1 MQNFLFQQSH
11 RLVQVL
17 ESIGFLPENLRVDA
31 SIAPCPDGK
40 EQDWCMPFHGLEI
53 DSSRLKENRG
63 GLEEIISDWEWESG
77 YLNFNWKL
85 KEYQLSEAG
94 TAQLLSAH
102 AVVNP
107 KREVGRRGEM
117 GSYPHEIQI
126 ELCENLR
133 HPDVHAQ
140 LAGQR
145 TILTRFRKFK
155 ADIVKMLEEA
165 ESRIRVEK
173 LSVSNPSELQ
183 PEERD
188 LINAGW
194 WLLFQLES
202 REKPWTAKGITQCIA
217 PFTQAMTRCWENVRL
232 DAGGDILSSYQRLRR
247 WRQDIS
253 TVEAILRGILP

>member
-11 RLVQVL
+11 RLLQVL
-17 ESIGFLPENLRVDA
+17 ESIGFLPEDLDDNI

-40 EQDWCMPFHGLEI
+40 EQDWCLPFHGFQI
-53 DSSRLKENRG
+53 DPSQLKEQG
-63 GLEEIISDWEWESG
+63 ELDEIVSDWEWESG

-85 KEYQLSEAG
+85 KEYHPSEVREAL
-94 TAQLLSAH
+94 LLSAQGL
-102 AVVNP
+102 VNE
-107 KREVGRRGEM
+107 KRETVRRGRQEN
-117 GSYPHEIQI
+117 YAHEIQI

-155 ADIVKMLEEA
+155 TDVVKMLDEA
-165 ESRIRVEK
+165 ELRIRVEE
-173 LSVSNPSELQ
+173 LSISEPSALH

-217 PFTQAMTRCWENVRL
+217 PFTQAMIRCWENVRL
-232 DAGGDILSSYQRLRR
+232 DAGGDILTSYQRLRR
-247 WRQDIS
+247 WRRDIS